1 MKNSLPH
8 SRLISVA
15 AELVRGQNLAEWFDI
30 DRLPKWARDNIEKV
44 SDRQKELAV
53 VIRENADQLRQELVT
68 AQETIARL
76 EKENNDLKLS
86 LSSGGGKPSSAGPV
100 LNAMKDR
107 IAELKAKALELE
119 GVRACSCDPSPEEKE
134 IMRII
139 DEKY

>member
-15 AELVRGQNLAEWFDI
+15 AELVRGKSWDVLEARLSKRAQDALEMI
-30 DRLPKWARDNIEKV
+30 LDRHI
-44 SDRQKELAV
+44 ELAV

-76 EKENNDLKLS
+76 EKENNDLKRS
-86 LSSGGGKPSSAGPV
+86 LSDGGGRPSSAGYV

-119 GVRACSCDPSPEEKE
+119 DVRACSCDPSPEEKE

>member
-1 MKNSLPH
+1 MKNSPPH

-15 AELVRGQNLAEWFDI
+15 AELVRGKSWDVLEARLSKRAQDALEMI
-30 DRLPKWARDNIEKV
+30 LDRHI
-44 SDRQKELAV
+44 ELAV

-76 EKENNDLKLS
+76 EKENNDLKRS
-86 LSSGGGKPSSAGPV
+86 LSDGGGRPSSAGYV

>member
-15 AELVRGQNLAEWFDI
+15 AELVRGKSWDVLEARLSKRAQDALEMI
-30 DRLPKWARDNIEKV
+30 LDRHI
-44 SDRQKELAV
+44 ELAV

-76 EKENNDLKLS
+76 EKENNDLKRS
-86 LSSGGGKPSSAGPV
+86 LSDGGGRPSSAGYV

-119 GVRACSCDPSPEEKE
+119 GVRARSCDPSPEEKE